1 MGAADLGHVEANLV
15 HEVVNP
21 LEAGAHLVD
30 RYHKAEEGMS
40 GPVQG
45 TGYRVCLF
53 VCLFLLNFIH
63 KPA

>member
-30 RYHKAEEGMS
+30 RYHKAAEGRS
-40 GPVQG
+40 GKFG
-45 TGYRVCLF
+45 IDYRLQQ
-53 VCLFLLNFIH
+53 
-63 KPA
+63 